1 MIKQQ
6 TVLMATPLAIMATE
20 KGLNLH
26 EMSSDI
32 IKGLNETT
40 ASIVSF
46 TEDNIATELPDYTS
60 VVPNHTDV
68 MEATSTIVADTIR
81 GSLNTISKLIKPI
94 LVETEKR
101 LKDAISANSAVEAIL
116 NNIDLE
122 MINIE
127 PSFLN
132 SFFYPKEP
140 AASFRGIESIRLSDL
155 LQGSYPQLSG
165 AELVELISLD
175 VPDLQPFFSNPSE
188 VEAVYNTLFIDK
200 YFYTIFSPDTVNKG
214 IAQIASPLNY
224 RFSSFRTLVIG
235 TLILNKLT
243 AMDDP
248 IDGVTGI
255 SLDEYRTSLR
265 VTRDLFT
272 TMLWHFKNIWEQRA
286 TAGIIIIDN
295 KLEYTPLKDDIT
307 GSLPMVKGPL
317 TIGYN
322 NAILEMF
329 ADSDQLSLS
338 EYVMGFIYAKFR
350 NYQVKDIITDKDVVV
365 SAWCEYQNDVNAALV
380 VNKGT
385 IARRIFIQV
394 MESLA
399 GKEEYVPAL
408 EIMEDN
414 LPLAQRAL
422 ARVNQHIDLTAFF
435 NNISL
440 LNAIVLGNNSLMN
453 TYLAVVLADVFDSPI
468 AHEILT
474 IAAKT
479 PAATKEQQ
487 RKALAHAIDQVIVKR
502 LLKSSS

>member
-26 EMSSDI
+26 DMSSDI

-46 TEDNIATELPDYTS
+46 TEDNIATELPDYTA
-60 VVPNHTDV
+60 VVPDHTDV
-68 MEATSTIVADTIR
+68 MEAASTMVADTIR
-81 GSLNTISKLIKPI
+81 GSLNTISSLIKPI

-101 LKDAISANSAVEAIL
+101 LRDAISADSAVETIL
-116 NNIDLE
+116 SNIQLE

-127 PSFLN
+127 PAFLN

-155 LQGSYPQLSG
+155 LQGTYPRMSG

-175 VPDLQPFFSNPSE
+175 VPDLQPFFSNSAE
-188 VEAVYNTLFIDK
+188 VEAVYNALFVDK
-200 YFYTIFSPDTVNKG
+200 YFYTIFNPDVVSNG
-214 IAQIASPLNY
+214 VAQIASPSNY

-243 AMDDP
+243 SMDDP

-286 TAGIIIIDN
+286 SAGIVIIDN
-295 KLEYTPLKDDIT
+295 KLEYRPVQDGVT
-307 GSLPMVKGPL
+307 GSLPMIKGPL

-322 NAILEMF
+322 NAILTMF

-338 EYVMGFIYAKFR
+338 EYVMGFVYAKFR

-365 SAWCEYQNDVNAALV
+365 NAWREYQGDVNAALV

-385 IARRIFIQV
+385 AARRIFIQV

-399 GKEEYVPAL
+399 AKEAYVPAL

-422 ARVNQHIDLTAFF
+422 ARVNQHVDLTAFF
-435 NNISL
+435 NNIPL
-440 LNAIVLGNNSLMN
+440 LDAVVRGNNALMN
-453 TYLAVVLADVFDSPI
+453 TYLAAVLANVFDSPI

-474 IAAKT
+474 ISAKT

-502 LLKSSS
+502 LLKAS